1 MVTPVPR
8 LDRSVKRMLYD
19 APVSLNESNDFAL
32 SVGVML
38 DVFGGGPEACVLESA
53 PPQPYMA
60 ADA

>member
-1 MVTPVPR
+1 
-8 LDRSVKRMLYD
+8 MLYYCRDFD

-53 PPQPYMA
+53 APQPYMT